1 MFGRILLLFA
11 LFVVV
16 VQCQPEYQPKVEFV
30 QKGKAQTFIGFPDGS
45 PWCEG
50 RPTYMWLVHNNTR
63 PYCRQKDGKWR
74 PNKKHGVNNCCDLHP
89 CVPIDIDMDG
99 VLDLACVVGA
109 KKGTG
114 AGYNQFH
121 ITDPKTGILGKKLE
135 GPNDLQKYPSMRTRY
150 FIKVKA
156 ADGGE
161 LVMITTIHGKR
172 EDGKPNQHRMFRQ
185 NRPYQFDEVKG
196 PWIQHTTYDCVVA
209 GDLNGDGIED
219 VVVCDRDKNG
229 WLYIQRKNLSWR
241 GIDLKFLG
249 NKEIGWRDA
258 RIADVTGD
266 GIADLITI
274 GPSFPWWGNRKGQK
288 PHIRIFRGNK
298 SSRLF
303 DFDDPYFEHSFEDEA
318 RAVEVIDVNGDGRLD
333 IYVLLNDGNA
343 EHNLRCRKN
352 PTPRNLWPPVD
363 GARDVLFV
371 ATKDKSKPFVRVKMK
386 HALIGCQGHLAK
398 WDNRTLALAQGGFS
412 REGANVLLK
421 W

>member
-1 MFGRILLLFA
+1 
-11 LFVVV
+11 
-16 VQCQPEYQPKVEFV
+16 
-30 QKGKAQTFIGFPDGS
+30 
-45 PWCEG
+45 
-50 RPTYMWLVHNNTR
+50 
-63 PYCRQKDGKWR
+63 
-74 PNKKHGVNNCCDLHP
+74 
-89 CVPIDIDMDG
+89 MDG

-109 KKGTG
+109 QEGTG
-114 AGYNQFH
+114 KGYSQFY
-121 ITDPKTGILGKKLE
+121 ITDPDTGILGEKLE
-135 GPNDLQKYPSMRTRY
+135 GKNDLQKYPTMRTRY

-161 LVMITTIHGKR
+161 LVMITTIHGER

-185 NRPYQFDEVKG
+185 NGPYKFDEVGG

-209 GDLNGDGIED
+209 GDLNADGIED
-219 VVVCDRDKNG
+219 VVVCDRHGNG
-229 WLYIQRKNLSWR
+229 WLYIQNENLSWS
-241 GIDLKFLG
+241 GIDLEFLG
-249 NKEIGWRDA
+249 ANEIGWRDA

-266 GIADLITI
+266 GIADLII
-274 GPSFPWWGNRKGQK
+274 VGPSYPWWGNRRNQQ
-288 PHIRIFRGNK
+288 PHIRIFRGDPT

-303 DFDDPYFEHSFEDEA
+303 DFDDPYYEYYFEDEA

-343 EHNLRCRKN
+343 EHELRCRKN
-352 PTPRNLWPPVD
+352 PSPRNLWPPVD
-363 GARDVLFV
+363 SAPDVLFV
-371 ATKDKSKPFVRVKMK
+371 ATKGEMDEPFEPVEMN